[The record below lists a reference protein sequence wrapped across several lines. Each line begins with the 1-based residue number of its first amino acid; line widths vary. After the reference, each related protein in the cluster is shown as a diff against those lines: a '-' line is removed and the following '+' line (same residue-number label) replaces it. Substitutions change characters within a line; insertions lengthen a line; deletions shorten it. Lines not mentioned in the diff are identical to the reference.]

1 MELFPTIFCSTN
13 VVVTAKAAVIKL
25 IYILADEV
33 EKRVLS
39 GQLTGAIAAA
49 APCHS
54 CFNLK
59 VQWIGEWRIAYS
71 TMSFHGILFDV
82 HRVRHGRTGDK

>member
-49 APCHS
+49 APSHS
-54 CFNLK
+54 CFKLK
-59 VQWIGEWRIAYS
+59 VQ
-71 TMSFHGILFDV
+71 
-82 HRVRHGRTGDK
+82 